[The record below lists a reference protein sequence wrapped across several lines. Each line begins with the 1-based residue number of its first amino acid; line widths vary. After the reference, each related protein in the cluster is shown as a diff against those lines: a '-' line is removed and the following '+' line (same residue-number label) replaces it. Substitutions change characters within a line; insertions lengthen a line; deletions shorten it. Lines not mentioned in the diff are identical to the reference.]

1 MTLAVRVPGS
11 SANMGPGFDVL
22 AMAVSIYGELGIV
35 DPSAQSHGQIAT
47 TNHPANVAFVRAG
60 GIGEVWVDS
69 PIPSGRGLGFSAAM
83 RVGGVA
89 LGLAQHRGI
98 AETEFAQFID
108 ASRGELVELA
118 AELEGHYDNAAAS
131 VWGGVVSASP
141 ERVALI
147 PLAASMRS
155 DVCVLVWI
163 PQFQTATSKSRRN
176 LPDAVRRQDA
186 IFNIARATQ
195 LVIALSTGDFDLL
208 PSTASDQLH
217 QEVRLSDTPMC
228 AEVMSALVNAG
239 ALSSW
244 LSGSGPTVAAFAR
257 RTNVEEVAAQV
268 GRDFPLGRTQILDID
283 VRGIHSI

>member
-1 MTLAVRVPGS
+1 
-11 SANMGPGFDVL
+11 
-22 AMAVSIYGELGIV
+22 
-35 DPSAQSHGQIAT
+35 
-47 TNHPANVAFVRAG
+47 VRAG
-60 GIGEVWVDS
+60 GTGEVWVDS

-83 RVGGVA
+83 RVGGAA
-89 LGLAQHRGI
+89 LGLAQRQGI

-155 DVCVLVWI
+155 KVCVLVWI

-176 LPDAVRRQDA
+176 LPDTVRRQDA

-208 PSTASDQLH
+208 PSAASDQLH
-217 QEVRLSDTPMC
+217 QKVRLSDTPMC
-228 AEVMSALVNAG
+228 AEVMAALVNAG

-244 LSGSGPTVAAFAR
+244 LSGSGPTVAAFIR
-257 RTNVEEVAAQV
+257 RTDAAEVTRLI

-283 VRGIHSI
+283 MRGIHSI

>member
-11 SANMGPGFDVL
+11 SANLGPGFDVL

-35 DPSAQSHGQIAT
+35 DPSAQSHGEIAT
-47 TNHPANVAFVRAG
+47 TNHPAHVAFVRAG
-60 GIGEVWVDS
+60 GTGEVWVDS
-69 PIPSGRGLGFSAAM
+69 SIPSGRGLGFSAAM
-83 RVGGVA
+83 RVGGAA
-89 LGLAQHRGI
+89 LGLAQGQGI

-141 ERVALI
+141 QRVALI
-147 PLAASMRS
+147 PLAATVRS

-176 LPDAVRRQDA
+176 LPDTVHRQGA

-217 QEVRLSDTPMC
+217 QKVRLSDTPMC
-228 AEVMSALVNAG
+228 AEVMAASVNAG

-244 LSGSGPTVAAFAR
+244 LSGSGPTVAAFIR
-257 RTNVEEVAAQV
+257 RTDAAEVV
-268 GRDFPLGRTQILDID
+268 RLIGRDFPLGRTQVLDID
-283 VRGIHSI
+283 MRGIHSI

>member
-35 DPSAQSHGQIAT
+35 DPSAQSHEHIAT

-83 RVGGVA
+83 CVGGAA
-89 LGLAQHRGI
+89 LGLAQRQGI
-98 AETEFAQFID
+98 GETEFAQFID
-108 ASRGELVELA
+108 TSRGELVEIA

-147 PLAASMRS
+147 PLAATMRS
-155 DVCVLVWI
+155 EVCVLVWI

-208 PSTASDQLH
+208 PSAASDQLH
-217 QEVRLSDTPMC
+217 QKVRLSDTPMC
-228 AEVMSALVNAG
+228 AEVMTALVNAG

-244 LSGSGPTVAAFAR
+244 LSGSGPTVAAFIR
-257 RTNVEEVAAQV
+257 RTDAAEVTRLI
-268 GRDFPLGRTQILDID
+268 GRDFPSGRTQILDID
-283 VRGIHSI
+283 MRGIHSI

>member
-22 AMAVSIYGELGIV
+22 AMAVSLYGELGIV
-35 DPSAQSHGQIAT
+35 DPSAQSHEHIAT

-83 RVGGVA
+83 RVGGAA
-89 LGLAQHRGI
+89 LGLAQRQGI
-98 AETEFAQFID
+98 GETEFAQFID

-147 PLAASMRS
+147 PLAATMRS
-155 DVCVLVWI
+155 EVCVLVWI

-208 PSTASDQLH
+208 PSAASDQLH
-217 QEVRLSDTPMC
+217 QKVRLSDTPMC
-228 AEVMSALVNAG
+228 AEVMTALVNAG

-244 LSGSGPTVAAFAR
+244 LSGSGPTVAAFIR
-257 RTNVEEVAAQV
+257 RTDAAEVTRLI
-268 GRDFPLGRTQILDID
+268 GRDFPSGRTQILDID
-283 VRGIHSI
+283 MRGIHSI

>member
-35 DPSAQSHGQIAT
+35 DPSAHSHGQTAA
-47 TNHPANVAFVRAG
+47 TNHPANVAFVRVG

-89 LGLAQHRGI
+89 LGLAQRQGI
-98 AETEFAQFID
+98 TETEFAQFID

-147 PLAASMRS
+147 PLAATMSS
-155 DVCVLVWI
+155 EVCVLVWI

-176 LPDAVRRQDA
+176 LPDTVDRQDA
-186 IFNIARATQ
+186 IFNIARVTQ
-195 LVIALSTGDFDLL
+195 LVVALSTGDLELL

-217 QEVRLSDTPMC
+217 QKIRLSDTPIC
-228 AEVMSALVNAG
+228 AEVMTALVNAG

-257 RTNVEEVAAQV
+257 RTDVAEVARLI
-268 GRDFPLGRTQILDID
+268 GRDFPVGRTQILDIEM
-283 VRGIHSI
+283 RGIHSI

>member
-22 AMAVSIYGELGIV
+22 AMAVSIYGELGIAN
-35 DPSAQSHGQIAT
+35 PSAHSHEHLAT

-60 GIGEVWVDS
+60 GTGEVWVDS

-83 RVGGVA
+83 RVGGAA
-89 LGLAQHRGI
+89 LGLAQRQGI
-98 AETEFAQFID
+98 GETEFAQFID

-147 PLAASMRS
+147 PLAATMRS
-155 DVCVLVWI
+155 EVCVLVWI

-208 PSTASDQLH
+208 PSAASDQLH
-217 QEVRLSDTPMC
+217 QKVRLSDTPMC
-228 AEVMSALVNAG
+228 AEVMTALVNAG

-244 LSGSGPTVAAFAR
+244 LSGSGPTVAAFIR
-257 RTNVEEVAAQV
+257 RTDAAEVTRLI

-283 VRGIHSI
+283 MCGIHAI

>member
-22 AMAVSIYGELGIV
+22 AMAVSLYGELGIV
-35 DPSAQSHGQIAT
+35 DPSAQSHEHIAT

-83 RVGGVA
+83 RVGGAA
-89 LGLAQHRGI
+89 LGLAQRQGI
-98 AETEFAQFID
+98 GETEFAQFID

-147 PLAASMRS
+147 PLAATMRS
-155 DVCVLVWI
+155 EVCVLVWI

-208 PSTASDQLH
+208 PSAASDQLH
-217 QEVRLSDTPMC
+217 QKVRLSDTPMC
-228 AEVMSALVNAG
+228 AEVMTALVNAG

-244 LSGSGPTVAAFAR
+244 LSGSGPTVAAFIR
-257 RTNVEEVAAQV
+257 RTDAAEVTRLI

-283 VRGIHSI
+283 MRGIHAI

>member
-35 DPSAQSHGQIAT
+35 DPSAQSHGEIAT
-47 TNHPANVAFVRAG
+47 TNHPAHVAFVRAG

-83 RVGGVA
+83 RVGGA
-89 LGLAQHRGI
+89 TLGLAQRQGI

-147 PLAASMRS
+147 PLAASMRRE
-155 DVCVLVWI
+155 VCVLVWI

-176 LPDAVRRQDA
+176 LPDTVSRAEAV
-186 IFNIARATQ
+186 FNIARATQ
-195 LVIALSTGDFDLL
+195 LVIALSTGDFNLL
-208 PSTASDQLH
+208 SSAASDQLH
-217 QEVRLSDTPMC
+217 QKVRLSDTPMC
-228 AEVMSALVNAG
+228 AEVMAALVNAG
-239 ALSSW
+239 LCH
-244 LSGSGPTVAAFAR
+244 LGFLV
-257 RTNVEEVAAQV
+257 
-268 GRDFPLGRTQILDID
+268 RDPQSQLLYDAP
-283 VRGIHSI
+283 VRQRWHG